1 MSRLIEVCHSIVSCL
16 FSVFCRYEVLRQ
28 QALMAEREACDAHK
42 ALSGGCSQDQK
53 SELEERLAAEGR
65 RSVSEL
71 TRADALDAELCAYK
85 ARLSVS
91 SSIFLEYILV

>member
-1 MSRLIEVCHSIVSCL
+1 MSRA
-16 FSVFCRYEVLRQ
+16 FFPFFCRYEVLRQ
-28 QALMAEREACDAHK
+28 QALTAEREACDARK
-42 ALSGGCSQDQK
+42 APRGGCSQDQK

-65 RSVSEL
+65 RRVSEL

-91 SSIFLEYILV
+91 SSISLEHIPV

>member
-28 QALMAEREACDAHK
+28 QALMAEREACDARK

-53 SELEERLAAEGR
+53 SALEERLAAEGR

-91 SSIFLEYILV
+91 SSICLEYILV